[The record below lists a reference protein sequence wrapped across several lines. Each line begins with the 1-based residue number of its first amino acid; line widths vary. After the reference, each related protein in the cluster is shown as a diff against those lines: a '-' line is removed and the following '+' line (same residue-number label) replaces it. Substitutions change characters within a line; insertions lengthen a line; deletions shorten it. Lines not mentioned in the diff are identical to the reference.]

1 MKAKTAAE
9 QSIGTTSDNRR
20 LKKLARE
27 YAVAAMNVWNDGV
40 GEIENGARTW
50 NPSIEA
56 RQKYRDARK
65 RLHDAIDS
73 LTILVFGPQAIE
85 NYP

>member
-1 MKAKTAAE
+1 MRAKTAAE

-20 LKKLARE
+20 LKRLARE

-50 NPSIEA
+50 YPSVEA
-56 RQKYRDARK
+56 REKYRKARK

-73 LTILVFGPQAIE
+73 LTIISLGPQAIE
-85 NYP
+85 EYP